1 MTKKFILFFILV
13 SCFFTAQQKMIV
25 NTKLLNV
32 RAGAGTKYEVVDQ
45 VASGTSV
52 LVLEKKGNWYRVD
65 LQNGIKG
72 YVNQKFLSLPVQK
85 IMNKKKEGES
95 YGWKFWAILIGLF
108 LFGLFR
114 KRYSSSSTKY
124 SMAENQENETF
135 PRSSTVNSINSDADS
150 ESDSNSGYICKC
162 CGQKYK
168 SLHTL
173 TFMSCSR
180 SPTRKH
186 IAFEGGIQKRYICEY
201 CGQENN
207 SLGSLVFHSCSH
219 SPTKKHIP
227 YIGGVQDA
235 YSCKH
240 CGQEYRKLSTLTFMS
255 CHRSPSGKHEPQI

>member
-1 MTKKFILFFILV
+1 
-13 SCFFTAQQKMIV
+13 MIV

-124 SMAENQENETF
+124 SMAENQENETYWKESKYKYNF
-135 PRSSTVNSINSDADS
+135 SKDTENPIYDVFDDEKLNEIVEFIFKEAKSYLDTIINS
-150 ESDSNSGYICKC
+150 
-162 CGQKYK
+162 
-168 SLHTL
+168 
-173 TFMSCSR
+173 
-180 SPTRKH
+180 
-186 IAFEGGIQKRYICEY
+186 
-201 CGQENN
+201 
-207 SLGSLVFHSCSH
+207 
-219 SPTKKHIP
+219 
-227 YIGGVQDA
+227 
-235 YSCKH
+235 
-240 CGQEYRKLSTLTFMS
+240 KL
-255 CHRSPSGKHEPQI
+255 I